1 MQAAKLSAG
10 LLATG
15 GILGY
20 GGSLLAD
27 GVFAD
32 SCGDRFVGRPHY
44 LWFY

>member
-10 LLATG
+10 LLATVAFWVT
-15 GILGY
+15 
-20 GGSLLAD
+20 GSLLAD